1 MDEKKNVMTKEDIAE
16 QLSKDGRMQ
25 KGEALKA
32 VEIIF
37 NTIAKGLIDEDFG
50 AVKIA
55 GFGQFVLVDR
65 PARQGVNPSDRTQ
78 KIEIPASKAVKFK
91 PSKTLKDLVNPEK

>member
-1 MDEKKNVMTKEDIAE
+1 MAEKKNVMTKEDLAE
-16 QLSKDGRMQ
+16 QLAQDGRMQ

-32 VEIIF
+32 VEIVF
-37 NTIAKGLIDEDFG
+37 SAIAKGLVDPDFG
-50 AVKIA
+50 TVKIA

-65 PARQGVNPSDRTQ
+65 PARQGVNPSNTSE

-91 PSKTLKDLVNPEK
+91 PSKTLKDLVNAK